1 MLKQPLSQL
10 IKLCVFKTT
19 PQNVAYSMATFY
31 GVIVVN
37 LVILTYSMSNQV
49 GILLGSGVAAAFI
62 GVLLGYMF
70 LLLKGFKLQRRF
82 IQTASAILGC
92 NALMMILALVM
103 TFILYGFMSH
113 NIAVELVMIL
123 ARVFVLIIFVWTLAI
138 ISYIFKYALERNW
151 LIASLSAIFMLV
163 AGNLAIT
170 ILLHLLTQNMP
181 ITN

>member
-1 MLKQPLSQL
+1 MLKQTLNQL
-10 IKLCVFKTT
+10 GKLCIFKTT
-19 PQNVAYSMATFY
+19 PQNLAYSMVTLYA
-31 GVIVVN
+31 VIAMN

-49 GILLGSGVAAAFI
+49 GILLGVGVAAAFI
-62 GVLLGYMF
+62 AVLLGYIF

-82 IQTASAILGC
+82 VQTASSILGC
-92 NALMMILALVM
+92 NAVMMLLALVT

-138 ISYIFKYALERNW
+138 ISYIFKCALERNW

-181 ITN
+181 IAN